1 MGGTC
6 VCIPRLH
13 HSDGVGA
20 WGFYVMF
27 GVGGFCVKLDVLTDV
42 IALPFVGPGE
52 LKGLADTLL
61 Q

>member
-1 MGGTC
+1 
-6 VCIPRLH
+6 LH

-27 GVGGFCVKLDVLTDV
+27 GVGGVCVKVDVLADV
-42 IALPFVGPGE
+42 IALPFVRPGE
-52 LKGLADTLL
+52 LRGLADTLL

>member
-1 MGGTC
+1 
-6 VCIPRLH
+6 
-13 HSDGVGA
+13 
-20 WGFYVMF
+20 MF

-52 LKGLADTLL
+52 LRGLADTLL